1 MHEWG
6 DMACKRQPRSRKA
19 PWLLA
24 RSVHV
29 VPVAGLP
36 VECCCWAQVG
46 AKSRAMG
53 AVGIAGM

>member
-29 VPVAGLP
+29 VPVAGCLSNAAAGRKSLQSR
-36 VECCCWAQVG
+36 VAVG
-46 AKSRAMG
+46 V
-53 AVGIAGM
+53 VGIAGM